1 MSRAARSDLFGVTRL
16 LRKGHRWCP
25 FLSDVPRRGCYTQKM
40 KVLSHTASYAV
51 FALALLATP
60 LAHGHPAIVE
70 CVSETGDTSAKFWED
85 MAYSARGQADPER
98 VEQYE
103 RNAAFCAGA
112 AFGRKAV
119 FVFGSGLAGDG
130 QPKDRADLTYLTL
143 CGAVEVEETATV
155 KSKQDEIT
163 AAYYDQ
169 TTRRM
174 RYFVIDLI
182 EGIGG
187 FGDRRDFQCS
197 EKKIER
203 SGQLL

>member
-1 MSRAARSDLFGVTRL
+1 MRIRD
-16 LRKGHRWCP
+16 
-25 FLSDVPRRGCYTQKM
+25 RR
-40 KVLSHTASYAV
+40 
-51 FALALLATP
+51 
-60 LAHGHPAIVE
+60 
-70 CVSETGDTSAKFWED
+70 TSAKFWED
-85 MAYSARGQADPER
+85 MAYSARGQAHPER
-98 VEQYE
+98 FERYE

-130 QPKDRADLTYLTL
+130 QPKDRADLIYLTL
-143 CGAVEVEETATV
+143 CRAVEVEETATV
-155 KSKQDEIT
+155 KSMQDEIT

-174 RYFVIDLI
+174 RYFVIGLS

-197 EKKIER
+197 EKEIER
-203 SGQLL
+203 SGQLF

>member
-1 MSRAARSDLFGVTRL
+1 MKAAL
-16 LRKGHRWCP
+16 L
-25 FLSDVPRRGCYTQKM
+25 LTTLL
-40 KVLSHTASYAV
+40 VLW
-51 FALALLATP
+51 LALLMTP
-60 LAHGHPAIVE
+60 LAHGRPLIVE
-70 CVSETGDTSAKFWED
+70 CISETGQTSAKFWED
-85 MAYSARGQADPER
+85 MADSTRGRVDPER

-130 QPKDRADLTYLTL
+130 QAKDRADLTYYTL
-143 CGAVEVEETATV
+143 CGAVEVKEAVSV

-174 RYFVIDLI
+174 RYFVIDLF
-182 EGIGG
+182 EGLGG
-187 FGDRRDFQCS
+187 FGERRDFQCS

-203 SGQLL
+203 SGQLF

>member
-1 MSRAARSDLFGVTRL
+1 MRSHIRSIATST
-16 LRKGHRWCP
+16 KGHHRCP
-25 FLSDVPRRGCYTQKM
+25 FLSDVPRHGCYTQLM
-40 KVLSHTASYAV
+40 KALLHSLGSVVIS
-51 FALALLATP
+51 LALL
-60 LAHGHPAIVE
+60 LAPAAYGRPAIVE
-70 CVSETGDTSAKFWED
+70 CLSETGETSAKFWED

-103 RNAAFCAGA
+103 RNAAFCADA

-130 QPKDRADLTYLTL
+130 QPKDRADLTYYTL
-143 CGAVEVEETATV
+143 CGAVEVEEAASV

-163 AAYYDQ
+163 VAYYDQ

-174 RYFVIDLI
+174 RYFVIDLS
-182 EGIGG
+182 EGLGG
-187 FGDRRDFQCS
+187 FGERRDFQCS

-203 SGQLL
+203 SGQLF

>member
-1 MSRAARSDLFGVTRL
+1 MRSYSYSVTRL
-16 LRKGHRWCP
+16 QKEGTLGAL
-25 FLSDVPRRGCYTQKM
+25 FLSDVPRRDYYIQKTRAFLHLADS
-40 KVLSHTASYAV
+40 VVIS
-51 FALALLATP
+51 LALLVAP
-60 LAHGHPAIVE
+60 LAYGRPAIVE
-70 CVSETGDTSAKFWED
+70 CVSETGETFAKYWED
-85 MAYSARGQADPER
+85 MAYAARGQADPER

-130 QPKDRADLTYLTL
+130 QPKDRADLTYYTL
-143 CGAVEVEETATV
+143 CGAVEVEEAASV

-169 TTRRM
+169 ATRRM
-174 RYFVIDLI
+174 RYFVIDLS
-182 EGIGG
+182 EGLGG
-187 FGDRRDFQCS
+187 NGERRDFQCS

-203 SGQLL
+203 SGQLF